1 MYNTAV
7 SVLRVSNYVKGTEKL
22 LKNSSLVLILRKKDI
37 DFITFTFNMLQP

>member
-7 SVLRVSNYVKGTEKL
+7 SGLRVYKHVKGTEKL
-22 LKNSSLVLILRKKDI
+22 LKNNSLVLILRMKDI

>member
-7 SVLRVSNYVKGTEKL
+7 SGLRVSNYVKDTEKL
-22 LKNSSLVLILRKKDI
+22 LKNSSLVLILRMKDI